1 MTIYYSSY
9 QDNQSHAAITPYDN
23 TPYDNHNIS
32 SHIIVLISHHLSHTT
47 FLSPS
52 CLFSSLLGT
61 VIERVDEESMSRV
74 ASGQNLQ
81 ALAAG
86 LDHAT

>member
-1 MTIYYSSY
+1 M
-9 QDNQSHAAITPYDN
+9 
-23 TPYDNHNIS
+23 
-32 SHIIVLISHHLSHTT
+32 
-47 FLSPS
+47 
-52 CLFSSLLGT
+52 
-61 VIERVDEESMSRV
+61 IERVDEESMSRV